1 MLQTPLLLSV
11 RKCRG
16 KKNQWMFTQRKQHLM
31 HIRKH
36 LILLIVVVK
45 IHVWLR
51 RSIFESCISD
61 FWLQLH
67 DKAWQIKWEAKKKL
81 VRYMLTY
88 IKVCVRMYKHTK
100 TAKDLLENQQYTSCM
115 HTYTQAWNKSM
126 WERLEELEQTHANG
140 QARTY
145 AQLRWD
151 GMRWE
156 AYD

>member
-1 MLQTPLLLSV
+1 
-11 RKCRG
+11 
-16 KKNQWMFTQRKQHLM
+16 
-31 HIRKH
+31 
-36 LILLIVVVK
+36 
-45 IHVWLR
+45 
-51 RSIFESCISD
+51 
-61 FWLQLH
+61 
-67 DKAWQIKWEAKKKL
+67 
-81 VRYMLTY
+81 MLTN
-88 IKVCVRMYKHTK
+88 IKVCVRKYKHTK

-115 HTYTQAWNKSM
+115 HMYTQAWNKSM